1 MWFLET
7 IRAGVKT
14 LLFEEVIT
22 NRSALKFGAATRE
35 LSQAMASGGTI
46 DHKVMSVYKGGT
58 LQRMPFTEALKNS
71 SAVTAWNDHEE
82 RFTKHLEAIRAVNE
96 EFQRLQ
102 GKEWT
107 TFSKT
112 SDLGK
117 LYYEYILAKEAFDKV
132 FSFGLPMLKEK
143 YVAERTKVKTDLEQ
157 EIKEMLNNW
166 AQNHPLVH
174 GLHKVLVVLKSR
186 NDYSKYCRLS
196 DQWWKHKSEFEKQ
209 KKAIDDLNQ
218 ESARSTRVSSAVP
231 KLHKIKS
238 ALDLVFDSQRSLI
251 KPESV
256 ATTLAHREKEL
267 KEIELILQKSTVEWI
282 AYVEN
287 PDLQEQKDEEAEA
300 YQPKAEKLSKTQ
312 DESALKDSTVV
323 AARIPDVKR
332 RDPLEKLDRGLELL
346 QDANNSTLFDDLSNS
361 RGNSNSNV
369 VGDAPHSANIGD
381 RSHADILL
389 PRYEPKTESS
399 KSHTIHRTDKRYIHR
414 TESRLELEEKEREIA
429 VKKKMREQ
437 ELAEMQERNELES
450 LRKKQML
457 RKTKLQ
463 ARIDFADAQSTASSI
478 KSTDSESARRG
489 R

>member
-14 LLFEEVIT
+14 LLFEEVFT

-58 LQRMPFTEALKNS
+58 LQRMPFTEALKTS
-71 SAVTAWNDHEE
+71 SAVTSWNDHGE

-96 EFQRLQ
+96 EFQRLH

-117 LYYEYILAKEAFDKV
+117 LYYEYILAKESFEKE

-174 GLHKVLVVLKSR
+174 GLHKVLLALKSR
-186 NDYSKYCRLS
+186 SDYSKYCRLS
-196 DQWWKHKSEFEKQ
+196 NQWWKHKSEFEKQ
-209 KKAIDDLNQ
+209 KKAIDDLIQ

-238 ALDLVFDSQRSLI
+238 ELNLVFDLQRSLI

-256 ATTLAHREKEL
+256 ATTLAHRDKEL
-267 KEIELILQKSTVEWI
+267 KETELILQKSTVEWI
-282 AYVEN
+282 AYVEK

-300 YQPKAEKLSKTQ
+300 
-312 DESALKDSTVV
+312 D
-323 AARIPDVKR
+323 
-332 RDPLEKLDRGLELL
+332 
-346 QDANNSTLFDDLSNS
+346 
-361 RGNSNSNV
+361 
-369 VGDAPHSANIGD
+369 
-381 RSHADILL
+381 
-389 PRYEPKTESS
+389 
-399 KSHTIHRTDKRYIHR
+399 
-414 TESRLELEEKEREIA
+414 
-429 VKKKMREQ
+429 
-437 ELAEMQERNELES
+437 
-450 LRKKQML
+450 
-457 RKTKLQ
+457 
-463 ARIDFADAQSTASSI
+463 
-478 KSTDSESARRG
+478 
-489 R
+489 